1 MTNALCVHWAIQMTN
16 FSRVQL
22 QPAYVLHQRPYRDT
36 SAIVEIFSE
45 EYGRRSLV
53 VKGLKRPKSKLKGL
67 MQPFQPL
74 LISWV
79 GKSELGTLTDAE
91 LYTHAVSLKSKYL
104 PSAFY
109 LNELLLKLLHKE
121 DPHSDVFQAYHHT
134 LNKFRQ
140 LSGNDDDEL
149 LWQAYL
155 RCFEL
160 QLMQSIGYGI
170 VLDHDVATQLP
181 IKSDAQ
187 YEYILERGPVLWNPE
202 HGEHVALTVSGNM
215 LLTLSDPSVLIAISQ
230 EKDEQTRKLFKE
242 AKQLLRSVID
252 YQLGSKSLH
261 SRELFVNVAARQQQP
276 ISRVAELQKDELN
289 AQETG

>member
-1 MTNALCVHWAIQMTN
+1 
-16 FSRVQL
+16 
-22 QPAYVLHQRPYRDT
+22 
-36 SAIVEIFSE
+36 
-45 EYGRRSLV
+45 
-53 VKGLKRPKSKLKGL
+53 
-67 MQPFQPL
+67 
-74 LISWV
+74 
-79 GKSELGTLTDAE
+79 
-91 LYTHAVSLKSKYL
+91 
-104 PSAFY
+104 
-109 LNELLLKLLHKE
+109 
-121 DPHSDVFQAYHHT
+121 
-134 LNKFRQ
+134 
-140 LSGNDDDEL
+140 
-149 LWQAYL
+149 
-155 RCFEL
+155 
-160 QLMQSIGYGI
+160 MQSIGYGI

-187 YEYILERGPVLWNPE
+187 YEYILERGPVLWSPE